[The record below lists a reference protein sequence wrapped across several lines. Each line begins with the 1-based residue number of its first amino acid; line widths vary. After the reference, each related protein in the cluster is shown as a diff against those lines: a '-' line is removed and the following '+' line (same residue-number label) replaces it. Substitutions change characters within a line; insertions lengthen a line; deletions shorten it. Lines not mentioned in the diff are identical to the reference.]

1 MRVRK
6 RKKRLFRLFIL
17 LFFISLGGTSYLFIK
32 NYREYQQVMVL
43 EEKVSQKVTEYGLDS
58 YKEIILSMIY
68 TESKGL
74 GDDPMQSSESAYGE
88 AGKMMVAEDSI
99 QQGVE
104 YFAQALILGQENG
117 VDLWTAVQAYNFGLD
132 YIYYIAENG
141 GINTVDLA
149 DQYSG
154 DILAPQLGNTT
165 HTRYRYWHTSALL
178 HNGGYLYHNGGNMF
192 YAEKVRWN
200 QQKIMFFQE
209 LEKIIS

>member
-17 LFFISLGGTSYLFIK
+17 LFFIFLGGTSYLFVK

>member
-17 LFFISLGGTSYLFIK
+17 LFFIFLGETLYLFVK
-32 NYREYQQVMVL
+32 NYREYQQGKKIKK
-43 EEKVSQKVTEYGLDS
+43 KVSQKVTEYGLDS